1 MPIPKIEIINP
12 QAIELIQKIKS
23 REIFIPIITWIK
35 KYRWFLI
42 AFGVVIVLLIALAIG
57 KKASES
63 TSIPVFTPPDIENT
77 APTQGTPIRSD
88 FSGLK
93 EEIQNTNTDL
103 PDPFIPVFDN
113 SITLEGTD
121 YLTQLMW

>member
-1 MPIPKIEIINP
+1 MPILNIKVTNP
-12 QAIELIQKIKS
+12 QALELIQKIKS
-23 REIFIPIITWIK
+23 REIFIPIIAWLK

-42 AFGVVIVLLIALAIG
+42 AGAVVIVLLIALAIG

-63 TSIPVFTPPDIENT
+63 TPIPVFTPPDIESV
-77 APTQGTPIRSD
+77 APTQGTTIRSD

-93 EEIQNTNTDL
+93 EEIQNINTDL

-113 SITLEGTD
+113 AIDLEEP
-121 YLTQLMW
+121 LI